1 MSLPSLTSAHIM
13 SLSLRRCE
21 WTVPDLPKG
30 VLCSGT
36 ALLGVRLSST
46 WREALLGSLKVGI
59 SWLSSVTFQLWRRER
74 PAEALAGDAGDTG
87 EGDAEVCI
95 EAEVDIARLWLR
107 EWDMLR
113 GHRGMS
119 PEKCISKRCMYKLCC
134 CVTQRCYHNFFTS
147 GADIYSQ
154 LHRPAAMH
162 PTPPLSLMY
171 PPMPPI
177 HT

>member
-1 MSLPSLTSAHIM
+1 MSLPSLASAHVM

-21 WTVPDLPKG
+21 WAVPDLPKG
-30 VLCSGT
+30 VLCSGM
-36 ALLGVRLSST
+36 ALLGVRLSFM
-46 WREALLGSLKVGI
+46 WREGLLGSLKVGI
-59 SWLSSVTFQLWRRER
+59 SWFSSVMFQLWRRER

-87 EGDAEVCI
+87 EGEAEVCI
-95 EAEVDIARLWLR
+95 EAEVEIARLWLR

-113 GHRGMS
+113 GHRRMS

-162 PTPPLSLMY
+162 LTPPLSLMY

>member
-107 EWDMLR
+107 EWDMLEGEG
-113 GHRGMS
+113 GHVSRKVYMW
-119 PEKCISKRCMYKLCC
+119 EICMYINC
-134 CVTQRCYHNFFTS
+134 
-147 GADIYSQ
+147 
-154 LHRPAAMH
+154 AAV
-162 PTPPLSLMY
+162 
-171 PPMPPI
+171 
-177 HT
+177 